1 MGILDAIRGVAGN
14 LATDSTQ
21 ASDQIARERRED
33 HQQQLKMTLAPLSL
47 ALRADQVRLATYADA
62 NDPMKAQPG
71 KEKEF
76 QSTLDRMT
84 QTIGQMRS
92 AVGDTSP
99 HAGILDHLHI
109 RRDLQNRI
117 ANYNDQT
124 GKMAQA
130 TAAGE
135 LPFEQTPEGQK
146 LAYQRGT
153 EEAVAKYKYTPL
165 LKPYKLP
172 DGSTQWLD
180 AKRPENIP
188 KGSNAISIAETVPHA
203 VKIFGADGKSALAVE
218 LGGKYYD
225 QEGKEIPNAKPYE
238 KPAMPQPKAGM
249 SDGQNAWGLLT
260 DNGWVDAGTKQ
271 PLPNFKPNPS
281 FGQLG
286 LYDLATMQTPN
297 GFTSVMY
304 NRRNGQVVAAGNGLV
319 DPKIMGEVNKA
330 LEPARDADTRYRVM
344 ADNEVKALGG
354 KQQSMLLLVANHIG
368 MTLGQQKGS
377 RITQA
382 VWNEAIESAPWL
394 ARAKSRFNSDG
405 YLSGVTLTPDQ
416 IEQMVELAKERRM
429 RLWQQVQQTGKQ
441 YGVQIDVP
449 SDLDRPSLEVPR
461 TKQLKQAA
469 KEAKTGG
476 KKYKVGDPVTQNG
489 HNFKVTAVD
498 ANGKVTDAVP
508 VQ

>member
-1 MGILDAIRGVAGN
+1 
-14 LATDSTQ
+14 
-21 ASDQIARERRED
+21 
-33 HQQQLKMTLAPLSL
+33 
-47 ALRADQVRLATYADA
+47 
-62 NDPMKAQPG
+62 
-71 KEKEF
+71 
-76 QSTLDRMT
+76 
-84 QTIGQMRS
+84 
-92 AVGDTSP
+92 
-99 HAGILDHLHI
+99 
-109 RRDLQNRI
+109 
-117 ANYNDQT
+117 
-124 GKMAQA
+124 
-130 TAAGE
+130 
-135 LPFEQTPEGQK
+135 
-146 LAYQRGT
+146 
-153 EEAVAKYKYTPL
+153 
-165 LKPYKLP
+165 
-172 DGSTQWLD
+172 
-180 AKRPENIP
+180 
-188 KGSNAISIAETVPHA
+188 
-203 VKIFGADGKSALAVE
+203 
-218 LGGKYYD
+218 
-225 QEGKEIPNAKPYE
+225 
-238 KPAMPQPKAGM
+238 
-249 SDGQNAWGLLT
+249 
-260 DNGWVDAGTKQ
+260 
-271 PLPNFKPNPS
+271 
-281 FGQLG
+281 
-286 LYDLATMQTPN
+286 
-297 GFTSVMY
+297 MY
-304 NRRNGQVVAAGNGLV
+304 NRRNGKILATGEGLV